1 MFTDLSKN
9 RFLGHVLSAC
19 LLQVGRVDVVF
30 NPDKVL
36 LDAPRRDE
44 AVEDGHA
51 ACLVVR
57 TTRTRT
63 AKWLLADDRARALL
77 VVVNVTRRVTQTVRR
92 LQESLAFGCEDSS
105 GERICTRRI
114 DELKR
119 FLEVCVFV
127 DEDLGACVG

>member
-1 MFTDLSKN
+1 MLRIPVQVTFFSFNATSSFLCLPIYPKN
-9 RFLGHVLSAC
+9 CFLGQVLGAC

-63 AKWLLADDRARALL
+63 AKWLLADDRASALF
-77 VVVNVTRRVTQTVRR
+77 VVVDVAGCVSQLVRR
-92 LQESLAFGCEDSS
+92 LQKSLALRCEAS
-105 GERICTRRI
+105 G
-114 DELKR
+114 
-119 FLEVCVFV
+119 
-127 DEDLGACVG
+127 